1 MFHMHFVRMTL
12 AICYNMT
19 GCILVKYIGQ
29 LHIRWVRCVIVSV
42 RLVPLSNTSFP
53 DSLCWFV
60 LDPVTLNKVYL
71 SLPYCKFVYGLFNNV
86 VGSFAYMAL
95 NRGMLYEELMGN
107 AVEGRCNDIICGSV
121 FISPEGAEEF
131 HEKNTE

>member
-1 MFHMHFVRMTL
+1 
-12 AICYNMT
+12 
-19 GCILVKYIGQ
+19 
-29 LHIRWVRCVIVSV
+29 
-42 RLVPLSNTSFP
+42 
-53 DSLCWFV
+53 